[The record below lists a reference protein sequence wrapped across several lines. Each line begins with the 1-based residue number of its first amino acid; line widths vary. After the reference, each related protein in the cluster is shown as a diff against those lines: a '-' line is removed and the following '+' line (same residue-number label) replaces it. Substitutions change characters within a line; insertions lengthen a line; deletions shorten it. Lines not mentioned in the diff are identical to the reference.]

1 MVVAAL
7 ATVALF
13 GSTVLDGLVPW
24 AVLLGTRLILGA
36 IALMTATSQ
45 LHRGEAAHLRQTLR
59 PLAICL
65 PPLGWLVLQLLPLPF
80 GANPVWESAAAALPG
95 GAWGHITIDVSA
107 TWFSLLSVLLAALIA
122 TAVAAQTTD
131 RVRAE
136 NALLG
141 LTAAA
146 FVLPAISVALSL
158 ETEVSSVAKIS
169 ALECLSIGALL
180 VMACVIL
187 AYERFE
193 TRQAGDTRARSRI
206 RAIAVA
212 GGVVILCCL
221 ATAELVGGAAALLAC
236 LASLLT
242 FASLVAARRFGW
254 GMWFV
259 FATLALV
266 GLGFVFVTLQASGVS
281 GSQVAGLGDMG
292 QQLRRNAPWLGSG
305 GGTATIL
312 SALYETL
319 SDPAPYVV
327 ANITEKL
334 LIELGGPACVA
345 LLVLLGWLEIVLVRD
360 ALRRGRDSVYPML
373 GASLVPG
380 VLIMSSTSLGLF
392 GSKAVALAAGMMG
405 LALSQRQSR
414 SVAR

>member
-13 GSTVLDGLVPW
+13 GSTVLDGLLPW
-24 AVLLGTRLILGA
+24 AVLLGTRLILGSV
-36 IALMTATSQ
+36 ALAAATSQ
-45 LHRGEAAHLRQTLR
+45 LHQGEAAHLRQTLR

-65 PPLGWLVLQLLPLPF
+65 PPSAWLVLQLLPLPF
-80 GANPVWESAAAALPG
+80 AANPVWESAAAALPG

-107 TWFSLLSVLLAALIA
+107 TWFSLLSLLLAALIA
-122 TAVAAQTTD
+122 TTVATQTTD

-158 ETEVSSVAKIS
+158 RSQVSGVARLS

-180 VMACVIL
+180 VLACVIL

-193 TRQAGDTRARSRI
+193 TRQAGSERARSRI
-206 RAIAVA
+206 RAIAAA

-221 ATAELVGGAAALLAC
+221 ATAELVGGAPALLAC

-242 FASLVAARRFGW
+242 LASLSAARRFGW
-254 GMWFV
+254 GIWFV
-259 FATLALV
+259 FATLALI
-266 GLGFVFVTLQASGVS
+266 GLGFVFVSIEASGVS
-281 GSQVAGLGDMG
+281 GSQVAGLSDIG

-305 GGTATIL
+305 GGTAAIL
-312 SALYETL
+312 SGLYATL
-319 SDPAPYVV
+319 SDPAPYAVP
-327 ANITEKL
+327 NISEKL
-334 LIELGGPACVA
+334 LIELGGPAC
-345 LLVLLGWLEIVLVRD
+345 LVLLLLAGWLEIVLVRD
-360 ALRRGRDSVYPML
+360 ALRRGRDSVYPMV

-392 GSKAVALAAGMMG
+392 GSKAVALTAGVMG